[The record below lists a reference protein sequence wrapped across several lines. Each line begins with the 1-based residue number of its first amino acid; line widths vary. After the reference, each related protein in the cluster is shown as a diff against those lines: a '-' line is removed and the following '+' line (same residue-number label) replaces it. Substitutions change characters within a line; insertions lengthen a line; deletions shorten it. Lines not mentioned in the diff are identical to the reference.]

1 MSGSVDIRDELLEEA
16 FDAGI
21 HVVGGV
27 DGFGGSCSDRSC
39 QNGVSQSARNSR
51 LSLLFEV

>member
-1 MSGSVDIRDELLEEA
+1 MSGSVDIRDELLEET

-21 HVVGGV
+21 NVVGGV
-27 DGFGGSCSDRSC
+27 DGFGGSCSDHLC
-39 QNGVSQSARNSR
+39 QNGVSQFAHNSR